1 MLDAVSRDEWITSF
15 ARAAGV
21 QPPSVDEI
29 TELLDLAATAAHA
42 SERTAAP
49 LACWVAGRS
58 GLELAELRQIA
69 QRVGERSIEPSS
81 ASPPGGRSR
90 G

>member
-1 MLDAVSRDEWITSF
+1 MLDAVSRDEWIASF
-15 ARAAGV
+15 ACAAGV

-29 TELLDLAATAAHA
+29 TELLELAATAAHG

-69 QRVGERSIEPSS
+69 QRVGEGSIEPGS
-81 ASPPGGRSR
+81 ASGPDRRSR